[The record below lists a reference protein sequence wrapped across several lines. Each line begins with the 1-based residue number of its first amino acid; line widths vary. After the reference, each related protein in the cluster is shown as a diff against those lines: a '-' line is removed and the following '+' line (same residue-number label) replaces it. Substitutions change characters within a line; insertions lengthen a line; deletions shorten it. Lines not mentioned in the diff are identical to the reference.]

1 MKKEVRQ
8 VDARQMTQ
16 RWPRVDKRYI
26 QNKPKVEECL
36 EKEVDSVKIIPALP
50 QTKSKLR
57 VCAYCR
63 VSTLRETQASSIDS
77 QSNHYEEHIKSNPEW
92 VYAGIYIEEGVTGT
106 KTEVRP
112 ELQRLLN
119 DCRDHKIDLILTK
132 SISRFARNTTDCLEL
147 VRHLTSLGI
156 NIWFEKENIHT
167 DSISSDFL
175 LSIFAC
181 LAEEESHSISSNVK
195 WSIRKKFEDG
205 SYKQALA
212 PFGYEWKDKMLV
224 VSERESEIVKLI
236 FRMALSGSGYYT
248 IANFLNNKKIPGPT
262 GKKWTPN
269 EVSLILSNLV
279 YTGDI
284 LLQKTFVDESFR
296 QKKNQGEMNQYL
308 VDEHHEAII
317 SKEDFES
324 VQELMKVKSKI
335 YARNEEVPGSTEKKS
350 YCFTSIL
357 VCSDCGSA
365 MYRVENKDSICWVCK
380 KHLDNAAKCPMKPQA
395 DTDLRSAFINCLNKL
410 SWSGIVEKYQEM
422 LEETTSE
429 HHAEKLEQIEELL
442 KTNQHEK
449 KMLTATIMREKFR
462 PKHRERN
469 AILEKEAKEL
479 LMEKNRLLIGDDTL
493 GSLQTMKDF
502 VGRWTMTDDIQ
513 RFPED
518 KFQTLVKSCKVR
530 TGESVI
536 FEMNCGLKL
545 RESLKTTT

>member
-26 QNKPKVEECL
+26 HKPKVEECL
-36 EKEVDSVKIIPALP
+36 EKEADCIKTIPALP

-167 DSISSDFL
+167 DSMSSDFL

-262 GKKWTPN
+262 GKEWSPN

-296 QKKNQGEMNQYL
+296 QKKNQGEMDQYL

-317 SKEDFES
+317 SKEEFES
-324 VQELMKVKSKI
+324 VQELMKAKSKI

>member
-8 VDARQMTQ
+8 VDARQMIQ
-16 RWPRVDKRYI
+16 RWPRVNKRYI
-26 QNKPKVEECL
+26 NRPRAEERL
-36 EKEVDSVKIIPALP
+36 EKEADCIKTIPALP

-167 DSISSDFL
+167 DSMSSDFL

-262 GKKWTPN
+262 GKEWSPN

-317 SKEDFES
+317 SKEEFES
-324 VQELMKVKSKI
+324 VQELMKAKSKI

>member
-16 RWPRVDKRYI
+16 RWPRVDKRYV
-26 QNKPKVEECL
+26 QNKPKEEECL

-262 GKKWTPN
+262 GKEWSPN

-296 QKKNQGEMNQYL
+296 QKKNQGEMDQYL

-317 SKEDFES
+317 SKEEFES
-324 VQELMKVKSKI
+324 VQELMKAKSKI

>member
-8 VDARQMTQ
+8 VDARQMIQ
-16 RWPRVDKRYI
+16 RWPRVNKRYI
-26 QNKPKVEECL
+26 NRPRAEERL
-36 EKEVDSVKIIPALP
+36 EKEADCIKTIPALP

-167 DSISSDFL
+167 DSMSSDFL

-262 GKKWTPN
+262 GKEWSPN

-296 QKKNQGEMNQYL
+296 QKKNQGEMDQYL

-317 SKEDFES
+317 SKEEFES
-324 VQELMKVKSKI
+324 VQELMKAKSKI

-357 VCSDCGSA
+357 VCSDCGST
-365 MYRVENKDSICWVCK
+365 MYRVENKDSLCWVCK

>member
-16 RWPRVDKRYI
+16 RWPRVDKRYV
-26 QNKPKVEECL
+26 QNKPKEEECL

-262 GKKWTPN
+262 GKEWSPN

-296 QKKNQGEMNQYL
+296 QKKNQGEMDQYL

-317 SKEDFES
+317 SKEEFES
-324 VQELMKVKSKI
+324 VQELMKAKSKI

-365 MYRVENKDSICWVCK
+365 MYRVENKGSICWVCK

>member
-16 RWPRVDKRYI
+16 RWPRVDKRYV
-26 QNKPKVEECL
+26 QNKPKEEECL

-262 GKKWTPN
+262 GKEWSPN

-296 QKKNQGEMNQYL
+296 QKKNQGEMDQYL

-317 SKEDFES
+317 SKEEFES
-324 VQELMKVKSKI
+324 VQELMKAKSKI

-395 DTDLRSAFINCLNKL
+395 DTDLRTAFINCLNKL

>member
-1 MKKEVRQ
+1 MI
-8 VDARQMTQ
+8 Q
-16 RWPRVDKRYI
+16 RWPRVNKRYI
-26 QNKPKVEECL
+26 NRPRAEERL
-36 EKEVDSVKIIPALP
+36 EKEADCIKTIPALP

-262 GKKWTPN
+262 GKEWSPN

-317 SKEDFES
+317 SKEEFES
-324 VQELMKVKSKI
+324 VQELMKAKSKI

>member
-8 VDARQMTQ
+8 VDARQMIQ
-16 RWPRVDKRYI
+16 RWPRVNKRYI
-26 QNKPKVEECL
+26 NRPRAEERL
-36 EKEVDSVKIIPALP
+36 EKEADCIKTIPALP

-167 DSISSDFL
+167 DSMSSDFL

-262 GKKWTPN
+262 GKEWSPN

-317 SKEDFES
+317 SKEEFES
-324 VQELMKVKSKI
+324 VQELMKAKSKI

-479 LMEKNRLLIGDDTL
+479 LMEKNRLLIGNDTL
-493 GSLQTMKDF
+493 SSLQTMKDF

>member
-8 VDARQMTQ
+8 VDARQMIQ
-16 RWPRVDKRYI
+16 RWPRVNKRYI
-26 QNKPKVEECL
+26 NRPRAEERL
-36 EKEVDSVKIIPALP
+36 EKEADCIKTIPALP

-167 DSISSDFL
+167 DSMSSDFL

-262 GKKWTPN
+262 GKEWSPN

-296 QKKNQGEMNQYL
+296 QKKNQGEMDQYL

-317 SKEDFES
+317 SKEEFES
-324 VQELMKVKSKI
+324 VQELMKAKSKI

>member
-1 MKKEVRQ
+1 MI
-8 VDARQMTQ
+8 Q
-16 RWPRVDKRYI
+16 RWPRVNKRYI
-26 QNKPKVEECL
+26 NRPRAEERL
-36 EKEVDSVKIIPALP
+36 EKEADCIKTIPALP

-167 DSISSDFL
+167 DSMSSDFL

-262 GKKWTPN
+262 GKEWSPN

-317 SKEDFES
+317 SKEEFES
-324 VQELMKVKSKI
+324 VQELMKAKSKI

>member
-16 RWPRVDKRYI
+16 RWPRVDKRYV
-26 QNKPKVEECL
+26 QNKPKEEECL
-36 EKEVDSVKIIPALP
+36 EKEADCIKTIPALP

-167 DSISSDFL
+167 DSMSSDFL

-262 GKKWTPN
+262 GKEWSPN

-296 QKKNQGEMNQYL
+296 QKKNQGEMDQYL

-317 SKEDFES
+317 SKEEFES
-324 VQELMKVKSKI
+324 VQELMKAKSKI

>member
-8 VDARQMTQ
+8 VDARQMIQ
-16 RWPRVDKRYI
+16 RWPHVNNRYTH
-26 QNKPKVEECL
+26 NPKVEGLL
-36 EKEVDSVKIIPALP
+36 EKEADCIKTIPALP

-167 DSISSDFL
+167 DSMSSDFL

-262 GKKWTPN
+262 GKEWSPN

-296 QKKNQGEMNQYL
+296 QKKNQGEMDQYL

-317 SKEDFES
+317 SKEEFES
-324 VQELMKVKSKI
+324 VQELMKAKSKI

-380 KHLDNAAKCPMKPQA
+380 KHLDNAAKCPMKPQS

-493 GSLQTMKDF
+493 GSLQTMRDF

>member
-16 RWPRVDKRYI
+16 RWPRVDKRYV
-26 QNKPKVEECL
+26 QNKPKEEECL

-63 VSTLRETQASSIDS
+63 VSTLRETQTSSIDS
-77 QSNHYEEHIKSNPEW
+77 QSKHYEEHIKSNPEW
-92 VYAGIYIEEGVTGT
+92 EYAGVYIEEGVTGT

-167 DSISSDFL
+167 DSMSSDFL

-262 GKKWTPN
+262 GKEWSPN

-296 QKKNQGEMNQYL
+296 QKKNQGEMDQYL

-317 SKEDFES
+317 SKEEFES
-324 VQELMKVKSKI
+324 VQELMKAKSKI

>member
-16 RWPRVDKRYI
+16 RWPRVDKRYV
-26 QNKPKVEECL
+26 QNKPKEEECL

-167 DSISSDFL
+167 DSMSSDFL

-262 GKKWTPN
+262 GKEWSPN

-296 QKKNQGEMNQYL
+296 QKKNQGEMDQYL

-317 SKEDFES
+317 SKEEFES
-324 VQELMKVKSKI
+324 VQELMKAKSKI

>member
-8 VDARQMTQ
+8 VDARQMIQ
-16 RWPRVDKRYI
+16 RWPRVNKRYI
-26 QNKPKVEECL
+26 NRPRAEERL
-36 EKEVDSVKIIPALP
+36 EKEADCIKTIPALP

-119 DCRDHKIDLILTK
+119 DCRAHKIDLILTK

-167 DSISSDFL
+167 DSMSSDFL

-262 GKKWTPN
+262 GKEWSPN

-296 QKKNQGEMNQYL
+296 QKKNQGEMDQYL

-317 SKEDFES
+317 SKEEFES
-324 VQELMKVKSKI
+324 VQELMKAKSKI